1 METSWELKEKKKHCG
16 FKRETSEVGRI
27 FMKHVA
33 FHLAA
38 RTISGR
44 CWCFS
49 FHMIPGKPT
58 TLCFFFFNCN
68 PREKQKDYQIL
79 MINRASMLGQSTH
92 PFTHPFILLNYDI
105 PDTVQVLGRQ

>member
-16 FKRETSEVGRI
+16 LKRETSEVGRL

-58 TLCFFFFNCN
+58 ALFSFFLTAIL
-68 PREKQKDYQIL
+68 EKNKRL
-79 MINRASMLGQSTH
+79 SN
-92 PFTHPFILLNYDI
+92 LND
-105 PDTVQVLGRQ
+105 